1 MRYLVVMSL
10 VVFLISW
17 WNRDNLS
24 ADIVVLNALAQEPVQ
39 VKTEAPEFSVV
50 VDDIDYAVQPLYE
63 YDLVGLV
70 VSYRH
75 HDGNYGL
82 HRVWGDNLNVS
93 DVCVVWRDNAFTT
106 PLPKLEFWNG
116 QFTCNV
122 KTSDRE
128 AWESFK
134 MDQLSNNHLLTNQPH
149 IRKVLKSINV
159 GDQIRIRGWL
169 ANYKN
174 GQGASRGTSIT
185 REDSGNGACET
196 IFVKQAEV
204 LQSYSSIWRKS
215 MYISLIVFLLS
226 LILYFKAPYRVR

>member
-1 MRYLVVMSL
+1 MRYLVVISL
-10 VVFLISW
+10 VMFFISW

-24 ADIVVLNALAQEPVQ
+24 SDIVVLSALNQEPVQ
-39 VKTEAPEFSVV
+39 VKTDEPEFSVTV
-50 VDDIDYAVQPLYE
+50 ADVDYRVQPLYD

-93 DVCVVWRDNAFTT
+93 DVCVVWRDNAFKT
-106 PLPKLEFWNG
+106 PLPRLEFWNG

-122 KTSDRE
+122 KTSDRD
-128 AWESFK
+128 AWESFN
-134 MDQLSNNHLLTNQPH
+134 MNQLSNNHLLTNEPR
-149 IRKVLKSINV
+149 IRKVLNGINV

-169 ANYKN
+169 SNYKN
-174 GQGASRGTSIT
+174 GSGGSRGTSVT

-196 IFVKQAEV
+196 IFVKHAEV
-204 LQSYSSIWRKS
+204 LQSYNSIWRKG
-215 MYISLIVFLLS
+215 MYVSLVVFLLS
-226 LILYFKAPYRVR
+226 LIFYFKAPYRAR